1 MRLLARLGT
10 LVSLVALTFNFG
22 CSKENEEATTAT
34 VTQTEKTETATN
46 VAGMSKETLLALKF
60 HHDS

>member
-10 LVSLVALTFNFG
+10 LVTLVALSSNFG
-22 CSKENEEATTAT
+22 CSKENEEATTAQ
-34 VTQTEKTETATN
+34 VTQTESASN
-46 VAGMSKETLLALKF
+46 VAGMSKETLLVLKF